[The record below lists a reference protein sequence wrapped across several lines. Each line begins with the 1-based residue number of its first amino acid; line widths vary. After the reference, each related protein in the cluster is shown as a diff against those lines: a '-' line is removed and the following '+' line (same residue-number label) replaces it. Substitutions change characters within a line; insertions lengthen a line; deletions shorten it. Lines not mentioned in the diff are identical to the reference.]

1 MNILHRVLV
10 VEFSRLSEPLDEKG
24 TPLLL
29 SWQSLRF
36 RLTIAFSNVNGEL
49 DREGAA
55 LMAAMGESDFHL
67 MWRKLFHTVRI
78 VPVILGSAASSSA
91 GKTQNL
97 PEPESRATTA
107 SGLQHGVG
115 CFFSFGVP
123 QFWENRAPAEK
134 NAQFLASSVM
144 ATAGKILTVA
154 AEQCDEAVVAPA
166 EVLKAEMPKPYLK
179 GAVPSHLHCTYTF
192 SYALPE
198 LEDFHGPLTLGFVLL
213 LSFPNGSGKG
223 GTDREGDDD
232 FNDDVLLRAL
242 VPVEDQRMAWYR
254 PSYVVLGTCYYRAH
268 VSKLLCCSSEARRVS
283 RYRVLVNVNVVNI
296 AGISV
301 RVQQVFFDIFSTWIG
316 NSLGS
321 LSSVP
326 LWSEQRAGP
335 RSGDLKYIELLRRV
349 VTVTPVVVHEFCAP
363 VMLEPEE
370 SMNFQFAIQLLPHLC
385 YLFEPNSLESVY
397 GKFLRGY
404 MEDVAEE
411 EIKTVLSSPS
421 GPMHISSQRIT
432 TSSTSVGSLKP
443 VAVATGA
450 TDEISCEELLQLM
463 SFTFT
468 SHVYVYYEAISPT
481 SKACSEEAN
490 RSINGDGIYASLQ
503 LRHPVHWSMGLP

>member
-1 MNILHRVLV
+1 MNILHRVLA
-10 VEFSRLSEPLDEKG
+10 VEFSRISEPLDEKG

-36 RLTIAFSNVNGEL
+36 RLTIGFSNVNGEL

-55 LMAAMGESDFHL
+55 LMAALGESDFHL
-67 MWRKLFHTVRI
+67 MWRKLFHTVHI
-78 VPVILGSAASSSA
+78 VPVILGSAASPPA
-91 GKTQNL
+91 DKTHIL
-97 PEPESRATTA
+97 PELDSRATTA
-107 SGLQHGVG
+107 GGLQHGVG
-115 CFFSFGVP
+115 SSFSFGAP
-123 QFWENRAPAEK
+123 QFWEHRAPAEK
-134 NAQFLASSVM
+134 NVHVSASNVM
-144 ATAGKILTVA
+144 ATAGRTLTVV

-166 EVLKAEMPKPYLK
+166 PVLKTEAPKKYLK
-179 GAVPSHLHCTYTF
+179 GAVPGHLHCTYTF

-213 LSFPNGSGKG
+213 LSFSNGSGKV

-242 VPVEDQRMAWYR
+242 VPMEDRRMAWYR
-254 PSYVVLGTCYYRAH
+254 PSCVVLGTCYYWAH

-283 RYRVLVNVNVVNI
+283 RYRVLVNVNVLNT

-316 NSLGS
+316 KSLGS

-335 RSGDLKYIELLRRV
+335 RSGDLKYIELLRRA
-349 VTVTPVVVHEFCAP
+349 VTVTPVAVHEFCAP

-385 YLFEPNSLESVY
+385 YLFESNSLESVY
-397 GKFLRGY
+397 GKFLKGY

-411 EIKTVLSSPS
+411 EIKTALSSPS

-432 TSSTSVGSLKP
+432 NSYTSVGSLKP
-443 VAVATGA
+443 ATVATGA

-468 SHVYVYYEAISPT
+468 SHVYVHYEAISPT

-490 RSINGDGIYASLQ
+490 KSINGEGIYASLQ
-503 LRHPVHWSMGLP
+503 LRHPVHWSVGLP